1 MEKVKT
7 QENKRKKSEE
17 DKIKIPQQQNTKKI
31 RADKVMDYFRV
42 EWKIL
47 LAVTISG
54 LIYNVGLLAG
64 PWFEGQLAECLMNIL
79 TGKATFRSM
88 LFLAVT
94 YVSVIGSVQLAR
106 YIKRFYVRR
115 FANNVNRRMKTILY
129 RTLVHKSR
137 AELGEEG
144 IGNVITKAISDV
156 DDCVEGMRKFTTEI
170 FDTGIAMCCYIG
182 MLLFYDWKLA
192 LISLIFPPI
201 SYAIA
206 EKMKRVIQST
216 NASYKEEMGVLN
228 TVTLDRIS
236 NAVTY
241 RVFGCERQRQES
253 YEKTLKDYERSAIH
267 ANIWNATLPPIY
279 KVISATG
286 VIFILYLGA
295 KNIVGSGFTAWSI
308 ASFTTFLACYTK
320 LSDKSSKAAKL
331 FNAVHKAQISWNRIH
346 PYMERAE
353 SAHQED
359 EKEISASKLARPS
372 ENHSEQKS
380 SELKWKN
387 VSFAYPNGKSNI
399 FEQVCF
405 SAKTGQIIG
414 VTGPVACGKST
425 LGKIMLCE
433 YPYQGEITYSGKEI
447 SKMPELLR
455 NQMIGYL
462 GHDVELLDDSVKENI
477 LMGDE
482 NENVWKW
489 LKVVCMDQEVRN
501 MEKKEDTTIGNG
513 GMRLSGGQSERLSL
527 ARVLCHWRPILVLD
541 DPFSA
546 LDQTTEE
553 QVFRHLKELS
563 KNRIVFLISH
573 RLRLFPE
580 MDQVIWLDQRQADCS
595 THEQLMKDNPLYQK
609 LYFDQAQAK
618 EEAQGENNE

>member
-1 MEKVKT
+1 M
-7 QENKRKKSEE
+7 
-17 DKIKIPQQQNTKKI
+17 KIPQKQNTKKI
-31 RADKVMDYFRV
+31 RADKILDYFRV
-42 EWKIL
+42 EWKVL

-64 PWFEGQLAECLMNIL
+64 PWFEGQMAECLMNIL
-79 TGKATFRSM
+79 TGKATFQNM
-88 LFLAVT
+88 LFLAIT

-137 AELGEEG
+137 SELGEEG
-144 IGNVITKAISDV
+144 VGNVITKAISDV

-201 SYAIA
+201 SYVIA

-216 NASYKEEMGVLN
+216 NASYKEQMGVLN

-241 RVFGCERQRQES
+241 RVFGCEKQRQES
-253 YEKTLKDYERSAIH
+253 YEKTLKDYECSAIR

-286 VIFILYLGA
+286 VIFILYFGA
-295 KNIVGSGFTAWSI
+295 KNVLGNGFSAWSI

-359 EKEISASKLARPS
+359 EREERAVKSKEFGNALQT
-372 ENHSEQKS
+372 EKS
-380 SELKWKN
+380 TAQTLEWKH
-387 VSFAYPNGKSNI
+387 VSFAYPNGKTAI
-399 FEQVCF
+399 FEDASF

-414 VTGPVACGKST
+414 ITGPVACGKST
-425 LGKIMLCE
+425 FGKTMLCE
-433 YPYQGEITYSGKEI
+433 YPYQGEIVYSGNEI
-447 SKMPELLR
+447 SKLPELVR
-455 NQMIGYL
+455 NTKIGYL
-462 GHDVELLDDSVKENI
+462 GHDVELMDDSVKENI

-482 NENVWKW
+482 GEDVWKW
-489 LKVVCMDQEVRN
+489 LKAVCMDQEVKN
-501 MEKKEDTTIGNG
+501 MEKQENTPIGNG
-513 GMRLSGGQSERLSL
+513 GVRLSGGQAERLSL
-527 ARVLCHWRPILVLD
+527 ARVLSHWRPILILD

-553 QVFRHLKELS
+553 QVFHHLRELS
-563 KNRIVFLISH
+563 KDRIVFLISH

-580 MDQVIWLDQRQADCS
+580 MDQVIWLDQKHADCS
-595 THEQLMKDNPLYQK
+595 THEQLLKDNPLYRK
-609 LYFDQAQAK
+609 LYFDQAK
-618 EEAQGENNE
+618 GEIQHESK